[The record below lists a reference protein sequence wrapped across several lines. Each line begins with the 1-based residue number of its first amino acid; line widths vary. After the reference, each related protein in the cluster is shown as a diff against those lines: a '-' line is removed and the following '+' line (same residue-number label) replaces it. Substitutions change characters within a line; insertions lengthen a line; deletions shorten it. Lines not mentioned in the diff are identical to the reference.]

1 MKKIGSWMVAMIF
14 GLIFMAIP
22 TTTRRL
28 EVQGKTKEK
37 IIPKKNG
44 LLIISNHS
52 SFLEPVV
59 LPTLSFPRYFL
70 NLKMV
75 PVSLTEKRYYDN
87 FLFSFLRR
95 FCISINAK
103 NHRTVRMGM
112 KEAEGIL
119 KRGGI
124 VAIFPEGTRTFN
136 CERLNQFRI
145 SKTGKKLGTFKRGI
159 EQLILKTDCDVLPI
173 WIDGGERVVINGK
186 GFPEI
191 LLVRF
196 WRKIKVLIGER
207 YSGTKSLGRKNIA
220 PYFEDIVLGLS
231 DNIK

>member
-1 MKKIGSWMVAMIF
+1 MKKIILWMVALIF
-14 GLIFMAIP
+14 GLIFMVIP
-22 TTTRRL
+22 TITRRL

-37 IIPKKNG
+37 IILNKKG

-52 SFLEPVV
+52 SFLEPIV
-59 LPTLSFPRYFL
+59 LPTLLFPRYLF

-75 PVSLTEKRYYDN
+75 PVSLTMKKYYDN
-87 FLFSFLRR
+87 PLFLLLRE
-95 FCISINAK
+95 FCISINEK
-103 NHRTVRMGM
+103 DYRTVRRGM
-112 KEAEGIL
+112 KEAEEML
-119 KRGGI
+119 KKGRV

-136 CERLNQFRI
+136 CERLGHFRI

-173 WIDGGERVVINGK
+173 WIDGGERIILNGK

-196 WRKIKVLIGER
+196 WRRVKIVIGER

-231 DNIK
+231 NNIK